1 MMKVLHELHLFC
13 LAVMIEL
20 IAELLTDSLQA
31 QILMGS
37 MLVLMFIVWFRQRYP
52 HFPFRNPWDDDDWL

>member
-37 MLVLMFIVWFRQRYP
+37 MLVLMGICWFRQRYP